1 MLRDALPPS
10 ISTTEE
16 IEQQALALDK
26 VIIQLIQ
33 TSCKADKL
41 ERALDYASML
51 HNPASFDGA
60 QKIAEFYHLPGLKE
74 KIAALKEFRMEN
86 EGDEERDVRSGWG
99 RIQDPVPRAG
109 TIHFDN
115 LPYTNGRDVER
126 AARIGD
132 TFAPAPTVPRRSLA
146 AASSTVPEP
155 LSVSLSMPS
164 SPPPSTAEAYYGDEL
179 VVESNRESPTKRK
192 RDDYGTDSRSSA
204 LLASPRKKA
213 SLLSRNN
220 LPPPASMSEFHFLLL
235 KVGLGIL
242 YRSQKPVCEKED
254 RRRWTVVEPIPP
266 ERRSAHQRG
275 QK

>member
-1 MLRDALPPS
+1 MLCDALPPS

-26 VIIQLIQ
+26 VIMQLIQ

-51 HNPASFDGA
+51 HNLASFDGA

-99 RIQDPVPRAG
+99 RIQDPVPRAS

-164 SPPPSTAEAYYGDEL
+164 SPPPSTAE
-179 VVESNRESPTKRK
+179 T
-192 RDDYGTDSRSSA
+192 
-204 LLASPRKKA
+204 
-213 SLLSRNN
+213 
-220 LPPPASMSEFHFLLL
+220 
-235 KVGLGIL
+235 
-242 YRSQKPVCEKED
+242 
-254 RRRWTVVEPIPP
+254 
-266 ERRSAHQRG
+266 
-275 QK
+275 